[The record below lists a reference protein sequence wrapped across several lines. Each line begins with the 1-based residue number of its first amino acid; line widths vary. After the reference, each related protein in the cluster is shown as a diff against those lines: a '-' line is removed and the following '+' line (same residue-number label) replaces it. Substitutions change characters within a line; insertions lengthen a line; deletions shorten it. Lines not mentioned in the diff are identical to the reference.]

1 MTTAELKNLIDYV
14 QSLKAE
20 TQTLELKSAVQGC
33 PARLYDTLSSFSN
46 QDEGGILLFGVDE
59 QQGFLPVGVYD
70 AQDLMKH
77 VTEQC
82 GQMTPIIR
90 PIFTTL
96 LKDGKAFVSAEIPG
110 IDAADRPCFYAGKG
124 RLKGSYVRVGDADQ
138 PMTEYEIYSYEAFR
152 RKYQDDVRPVAQA
165 SRNTLN
171 KGRMEEYLIRLKAGR
186 PNLSRLDTEEIYE
199 LAGLTREGVPTLA
212 AVLLFGLFPQGYFPQ
227 LCVTAVSVPGTEVG
241 QLGPEG
247 ERFLDN
253 RRIEGTLTEM
263 LEDAL
268 AFVRKNIRIKTIID
282 PETGRRA
289 DREDY
294 PLTAVRE
301 AILNAL
307 IHRDYSL
314 HTEGMPIQLLLFE
327 DRLEIRSPGGLYG
340 RLRID
345 QLGKVQPDTRN
356 PVLAVA
362 MEVLG
367 ETENRYSGIPTMRRE
382 LEQAGMAAPEFRE
395 ERGTFV
401 VCFRKKPPTYQ
412 PQNTKNAAGKND
424 KSTEEKLLNF
434 CMTPRTRQEI
444 ANFLDIKSV
453 PYAVK
458 AHVIPLVEQGLIAL
472 SIPEAPRSPRQR
484 YTTKRFE

>member
-1 MTTAELKNLIDYV
+1 MMPLELESLINQV
-14 QSLKAE
+14 QALKAE
-20 TQTLELKSAVQGC
+20 TQTLELKAAAQGC
-33 PARLYDTLSSFSN
+33 PTRLYDTLSSFSN
-46 QDEGGILLFGVDE
+46 QDEGGAILFGVDE
-59 QQGFLPVGVYD
+59 QHDFAPVGVYD

-82 GQMTPIIR
+82 NQMTPIVR
-90 PIFTTL
+90 PVFTTL

-110 IDAADRPCFYAGKG
+110 MDAADRPCFYAGKG

-152 RKYQDDVRPVAQA
+152 RKYQDDIRPVEQA
-165 SRNTLN
+165 SPRTLN
-171 KGRMEEYLIRLKAGR
+171 GELLERYLDRLRAGR
-186 PNLSRLDTEEIYE
+186 PNLSKLETGAVCE
-199 LAGLTREGVPTLA
+199 LMGMAREGVPTMA
-212 AVLLFGLFPQGYFPQ
+212 AVQLFGLFPQAYFPQ
-227 LCVTAVSVPGTEVG
+227 LCVTAVAVPGTEMG
-241 QLGPEG
+241 TLGPEG

-253 RRIEGTLTEM
+253 RRIEGTLTQM

-268 AFVRKNIRIKTIID
+268 SFVKKNIRIKTIID
-282 PETGRRA
+282 PETGKRA

-307 IHRDYSL
+307 IHRDYSI

-327 DRLEIRSPGGLYG
+327 DRFELRSPGGLYG

-382 LEQAGMAAPEFRE
+382 LEQAGMPEPEFRDE
-395 ERGTFV
+395 HGTFV
-401 VCFRKKPPTYQ
+401 VCFRKAKPLQ
-412 PQNTKNAAGKND
+412 A
-424 KSTEEKLLNF
+424 TEPDTEYGYGTTAENLLRF
-434 CMTPRTRQEI
+434 CAVPRTRQEI
-444 ANFLDIKSV
+444 AAFLGIKSV
-453 PYAVK
+453 PYAIK
-458 AHVIPLVEQGLIAL
+458 AHVNPLVEQGLIAL
-472 SIPEAPRSPRQR
+472 SLPERPRSPKQR
-484 YTTKRFE
+484 YTAVPPK